1 MFATEG
7 VETCDDGCG
16 FCNSGAG
23 RDGAGGDGG
32 DGGTGGDNSEG
43 RIVGAGDVG
52 HDNLPH
58 DGVKGVDGAG
68 SSGVVIRVDMPVG
81 DGGSGEIG

>member
-1 MFATEG
+1 MLATES

-16 FCNSGAG
+16 FCNGGAG
-23 RDGAGGDGG
+23 RDGAGEDGD
-32 DGGTGGDNSEG
+32 
-43 RIVGAGDVG
+43 
-52 HDNLPH
+52 
-58 DGVKGVDGAG
+58 G